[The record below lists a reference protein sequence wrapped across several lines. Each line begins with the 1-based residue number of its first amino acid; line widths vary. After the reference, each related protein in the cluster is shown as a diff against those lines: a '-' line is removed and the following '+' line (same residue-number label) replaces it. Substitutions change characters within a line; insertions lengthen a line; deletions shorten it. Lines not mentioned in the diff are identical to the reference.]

1 MYEFGKG
8 GESIWCNASPQ
19 AKSWD
24 RRCEEIEEVLVCI
37 PNSCYP
43 IFTSFRS
50 PILILC
56 GSVWLPEQI
65 FFWTFAKV
73 KCTSSPGLITRWTLS
88 TPNFCPSGFAR
99 SHRKLFLFLK
109 FPFFCSL
116 ISTLGH
122 THDRFW
128 LCEVMKLD
136 VHDIS
141 QSKDRLQIWWHT
153 FQREKT
159 MKIWALKKLQ
169 DLSNQVLYAKM
180 FLILG
185 ILWMFSMTHYILH
198 RW

>member
-1 MYEFGKG
+1 MSLEKG
-8 GESIWCNASPQ
+8 GESIWCNTSPQ

-65 FFWTFAKV
+65 FFGFVWRSNARAALV
-73 KCTSSPGLITRWTLS
+73 SSPDGHFPHTTFVPADLPDHIVS
-88 TPNFCPSGFAR
+88 F
-99 SHRKLFLFLK
+99 FLFLK

-141 QSKDRLQIWWHT
+141 QSKDRLQIWWNT